1 MHQTAIPLTIVLEE
15 ALALWRELESGD
27 GAIGAAATKAR
38 RAGRLL
44 RAAEA
49 CYREMGTAAPS
60 PCRLTPRSRSLM
72 ARVLSPARSA
82 SSSWLKPAARRSR
95 RRCEPNVFGA
105 TVTMVSASG
114 RRGASASSHGY

>member
-60 PCRLTPRSRSLM
+60 PCRLTPREVEVLRLIAEGQTDGEIADALAVSRRTVTTHVTGILGKLDVPSRS
-72 ARVLSPARSA
+72 
-82 SSSWLKPAARRSR
+82 AAVAYGVR
-95 RRCEPNVFGA
+95 
-105 TVTMVSASG
+105 
-114 RRGASASSHGY
+114 HGLA